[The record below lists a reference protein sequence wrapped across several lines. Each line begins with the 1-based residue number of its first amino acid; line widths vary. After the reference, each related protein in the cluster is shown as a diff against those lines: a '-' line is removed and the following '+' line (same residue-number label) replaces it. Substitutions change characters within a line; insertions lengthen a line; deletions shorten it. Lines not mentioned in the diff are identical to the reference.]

1 MKLSPFTLGLD
12 YLDYRDETTKVSLE
26 LPLLKLGM
34 KQEPELDDY

>member
-1 MKLSPFTLGLD
+1 MKLTNTDETG
-12 YLDYRDETTKVSLE
+12 DETTKVSLE